1 MAEIKQVTVR
11 EATCALLRD
20 FGITTIFGNPGS
32 TELPL
37 FRDFPEDFRYI
48 LGLQES
54 IVVGMADGYAQATQ
68 NAAFVNLHASAG
80 VGHAL
85 GNIFTAYRNQTPLIV
100 TAGQQ
105 ARSILPYEPFL
116 FAQQA
121 TDFPKPFVKWAIE
134 PARAEDVP
142 LAIARAYYI
151 AMQRPRGPVFVSV
164 PVDDWDQACEPVTP
178 RRMGTDL
185 RGDPQVLQEAAQ
197 ALSEARNPAL
207 VIGAGVARDGAWTD
221 TIRLAEWH
229 NAAVWGAPIAS
240 RNGFPEDHRLFAGHL
255 PASREAIVRNLTGH
269 DVIVVLGGPL
279 SLYHVEGKG
288 PHAPDGSRTFLLA
301 DDPAVTTWAPAG
313 SATLTDLKHGVAEL
327 LALSQP
333 VSRPAPPPRP
343 SPPQLDGHVLDD
355 RYLVQQI
362 SRLRPGGAAIVDEAP
377 SSRPAVQAYLP
388 ITHEDGFF
396 FGASGGLGHGLP
408 AAIGLALGK
417 PGTKVIAFLGDGSSM
432 YAMQGLWTAA
442 QLDLPISFIIVNNR
456 RYEALIGFGRHF
468 GLQKTVGTRL
478 DDLDFC
484 KLAEGQGIPA
494 VRVASIDQLD
504 EALSRSFAA
513 PGPTLVEVMVD

>member
-1 MAEIKQVTVR
+1 MGEINRVTVR
-11 EATCALLRD
+11 DATLALLRD
-20 FGITTIFGNPGS
+20 FGITTMFGNPGS

-37 FRDFPEDFRYI
+37 FRDFPDDFRYV

-85 GNIFTAYRNQTPLIV
+85 GNIFTAFRNQTPLIV

-121 TDFPKPFVKWAIE
+121 TEFPKPFVKWAIE

-164 PVDDWDQACEPVTP
+164 PVDDWDRTCEPVTP
-178 RRMGTDL
+178 RQIGTEQ
-185 RGDPQVLQEAAQ
+185 RGDPQILLEAAQ
-197 ALSEARNPAL
+197 ALSEARSPAI
-207 VIGAGVARDGAWTD
+207 VIGTGVARDGAWAD
-221 TIRLAEWH
+221 TVKLAEWH
-229 NAAVWGAPIAS
+229 NAAVWSGPLAA
-240 RNGFPEDHRLFAGHL
+240 RNGFPEDHHLFAGHL
-255 PASREAIVRNLTGH
+255 AASRDAIVRNLADH

-279 SLYHVEGKG
+279 GLYHVEGEG
-288 PHAPDGSRTFLLA
+288 PHIPDGSKLFLLT
-301 DDPAVTTWAPAG
+301 DDPALVTWAPAG
-313 SATLTDLKHGVAEL
+313 SAAVTDLKHGVAEL
-327 LALSQP
+327 LSLSRP

-343 SPPQLDGHVLDD
+343 RPPALDGRILDD
-355 RYLVQQI
+355 RYLAQQI
-362 SRLRPGGAAIVDEAP
+362 SRLRPEGSAIVDEAP
-377 SSRPAVQAYLP
+377 SSRPAVNAYLP
-388 ITHEDGFF
+388 MTHEDGFF
-396 FGASGGLGHGLP
+396 CGASGGLGHGLP

-432 YAMQGLWTAA
+432 YSIQGLWTAA
-442 QLDLPISFIIVNNR
+442 QLNLPISFVIVNNR
-456 RYEALIGFGRHF
+456 RYEALVGFGRHF

-478 DDLDFC
+478 DDLDFR
-484 KLAEGQGIPA
+484 KLAEGQGVPA
-494 VRVASIDQLD
+494 VRVDSITQLD
-504 EALSRSFAA
+504 EALSHSFAA
-513 PGPTLVEVMVD
+513 SGPTLVEVMVD